1 MDILCYARLPLPS
14 RAVEPRKGLLKHMY
28 CLPLGYRP
36 VGVFCFRFC
45 INGRVLIWI
54 FVWCYRFLFLSF
66 SFLSYFFQMYKS
78 VLVFYRV
85 MISLCTYFFPLH
97 VMQSHISLLYFCR
110 CVAYLFSF
118 VYWLLCILI
127 FPLHIMQTVA
137 LVCLYIF
144 ISYFRIYYVV
154 QSSRR
159 HSFSF
164 SFRGLTLF
172 GQHVFVVTGH
182 TRALLFTPLPWLRRW
197 ARSDKIKRLTYI
209 IQPLVFDLFFFPT
222 ISRLYT

>member
-1 MDILCYARLPLPS
+1 MYLFICFIRPITWRCFPSLRYKPMDILCYARLPLPS

-85 MISLCTYFFPLH
+85 MISLCTYFFH
-97 VMQSHISLLYFCR
+97 FVSCRVMVVCYIFVDVLLISVPSCTD
-110 CVAYLFSF
+110 CF
-118 VYWLLCILI
+118 VYLSSPSISCRLL
-127 FPLHIMQTVA
+127 H
-137 LVCLYIF
+137 
-144 ISYFRIYYVV
+144 
-154 QSSRR
+154 
-159 HSFSF
+159 
-164 SFRGLTLF
+164 
-172 GQHVFVVTGH
+172 
-182 TRALLFTPLPWLRRW
+182 
-197 ARSDKIKRLTYI
+197 
-209 IQPLVFDLFFFPT
+209 
-222 ISRLYT
+222 